1 LNDFENAKEMNLK
14 TPLISLFGNLND
26 NEDNIKKAVD
36 SWKATEKMIID
47 KKIKKMR
54 GDNKKK
60 LINFFKI
67 KSNKEL
73 LIKIFNEDCYDF
85 FIKQNNIKV
94 EEDDNQNDNA
104 PNNKENKQKGKKN
117 NESLMEVNEIIIQSN
132 NSSIDSNIN
141 NNQSTSLNTNKLKHE
156 KEKEINESSK
166 TKEEEIA
173 ELMLEHSK
181 IKFHTNGP
189 GDKMTF
195 IYDEIIIVV
204 KNNNILIDNEQLQRC
219 EAYLSQNKKET
230 ILTKN
235 FLKLIEF
242 KNEFEKRIK
251 EESKCEFS
259 LRMELEFSRVDNE
272 ERNNNG
278 LYDIK
283 CIYTFFP
290 GDNNEMQSYKDE
302 NILVNKTKSS
312 DQGFEYLLNEI
323 NNEKYQDI
331 VNIREQ
337 KIKDTNPQNESNN
350 STNLDENN
358 QKINKN
364 ELGIL
369 SSENKVLEKN
379 FIENNGSIG
388 KHRKGTAECIME
400 LSNHSFISIGSEGSI
415 LLFNEK
421 LEIYGQL
428 IDALKDFKN
437 YVYSTLEIKNNKK
450 KNDKEIHIVGCCS
463 KELIMFHFNFD
474 KQSFKKEAYEFP
486 DMTCIECVQM
496 NDYNFVVTGQNSTT
510 YFTNLFF
517 EKNKDV
523 FHTDIVKHTTYRG
536 AIKISDTIIALSSN
550 SALVDGKDKL
560 AFYSI
565 TKRKEERG
573 PKKGPI
579 EIVKVTEII
588 GYSFIASTNGLFLMS
603 KKKEEQQNKILF
615 CACKKY
621 FQNQRNGI
629 LLVDVLDETN
639 QRAFPLYETDNFEVY
654 CFCPIYL
661 DVKDK
666 DKKILSDYFLVGGFD
681 IERREGRIKLFKEI
695 YDEKNFF
702 SNIEYL
708 QDIEIGFEGA
718 VSSIIQ
724 SQNYGNILVA
734 CYDGNIYLLNKINL
748 AFYLMFD
755 STLV

>member
-1 LNDFENAKEMNLK
+1 
-14 TPLISLFGNLND
+14 
-26 NEDNIKKAVD
+26 
-36 SWKATEKMIID
+36 
-47 KKIKKMR
+47 
-54 GDNKKK
+54 
-60 LINFFKI
+60 
-67 KSNKEL
+67 
-73 LIKIFNEDCYDF
+73 
-85 FIKQNNIKV
+85 
-94 EEDDNQNDNA
+94 
-104 PNNKENKQKGKKN
+104 
-117 NESLMEVNEIIIQSN
+117 
-132 NSSIDSNIN
+132 
-141 NNQSTSLNTNKLKHE
+141 
-156 KEKEINESSK
+156 
-166 TKEEEIA
+166 
-173 ELMLEHSK
+173 
-181 IKFHTNGP
+181 
-189 GDKMTF
+189 
-195 IYDEIIIVV
+195 
-204 KNNNILIDNEQLQRC
+204 
-219 EAYLSQNKKET
+219 
-230 ILTKN
+230 
-235 FLKLIEF
+235 
-242 KNEFEKRIK
+242 
-251 EESKCEFS
+251 
-259 LRMELEFSRVDNE
+259 MELEFSRVDNE
-272 ERNNNG
+272 ERNKNG

-290 GDNNEMQSYKDE
+290 GDNNEIQSYKDE
-302 NILVNKTKSS
+302 NILVNKTKSR

-331 VNIREQ
+331 VNIGEQ
-337 KIKDTNPQNESNN
+337 KQKDTNPQNESNN

-421 LEIYGQL
+421 LEIYGLL

-536 AIKISDTIIALSSN
+536 AIKISDAIIALSSN

-629 LLVDVLDETN
+629 LLVDVLDDTN

-654 CFCPIYL
+654 
-661 DVKDK
+661 
-666 DKKILSDYFLVGGFD
+666 
-681 IERREGRIKLFKEI
+681 
-695 YDEKNFF
+695 
-702 SNIEYL
+702 
-708 QDIEIGFEGA
+708 
-718 VSSIIQ
+718 
-724 SQNYGNILVA
+724 
-734 CYDGNIYLLNKINL
+734 
-748 AFYLMFD
+748 
-755 STLV
+755 